1 MIPLAIATVA
11 FRRRAEV
18 LYDLSRERIA
28 IVNADFQESLSGVR
42 ESQAFVHEELTKK
55 RFHGLGDSYLES
67 RVAAQRLVATYFPF
81 VQFLSGVADAI
92 VLGLGAV
99 LITQGNL
106 TAGALIAFI
115 LYIDMFFSPIQQLSQ
130 VFDAWQQTR
139 VSVARIADLM
149 ELDTLT
155 PEAAHPVDPGR
166 ISGELSL
173 TGVRFS
179 YPTQPTSPSR
189 GKRLGPADVRLL
201 ETADA
206 AFTKPPEALRG
217 IDLHI
222 AAGETVALVGETGA
236 GKSTVMKL
244 VARFY
249 DADEGAVTVDG
260 LDVRDLDLHGF
271 RTQLGYVPQEAFL
284 FTGSVRDNIAYGR
297 PEASDAEVEAAARA
311 VGAHEF
317 VVELDGG
324 YLHELSERGR
334 SLSAGHRQ
342 LLALARAEL
351 VESGH
356 PAARRGHL
364 EPRPRHGGTRRG
376 GSSARI
382 DGSHDPR
389 HRAPAA
395 DGAHRRPHRRAARR
409 PAGRDRKP
417 RRAARARRT
426 LRRDVGGLRGDRP
439 LTRPTPADPPDPS

>member
-1 MIPLAIATVA
+1 M
-11 FRRRAEV
+11 
-18 LYDLSRERIA
+18 
-28 IVNADFQESLSGVR
+28 
-42 ESQAFVHEELTKK
+42 
-55 RFHGLGDSYLES
+55 
-67 RVAAQRLVATYFPF
+67 YFPF
-81 VQFLSGVADAI
+81 VQFLSGIADAI
-92 VLGLGAV
+92 VLGVGAF
-99 LITQGNL
+99 LIAQGNL

-149 ELDTLT
+149 ALETLT
-155 PEAAHPVDPGR
+155 PEAAHPIDPGR
-166 ISGELSL
+166 ISGALRL

-179 YPTQPTSPSR
+179 YPVAPRVVSR
-189 GKRLGPADVRLL
+189 RAKLGPADVRLL

-206 AFTKPPEALRG
+206 GFTKPPEALRG
-217 IDLHI
+217 IDLDI

-260 LDVRDLDLHGF
+260 RDIRELDLRAF

-297 PEASDAEVEAAARA
+297 PEATDAEVEAAARA

-351 VESGH
+351 VN
-356 PAARRGHL
+356 PAILLLDEATSNLDLVTEARVAAALQRV
-364 EPRPRHGGTRRG
+364 
-376 GSSARI
+376 SSARTTLVI
-382 DGSHDPR
+382 AHRLQTARAADRIAVLHGGRLVEIGSHEQLLELGGR
-389 HRAPAA
+389 YASMWNAYA
-395 DGAHRRPHRRAARR
+395 LAR
-409 PAGRDRKP
+409 D
-417 RRAARARRT
+417 
-426 LRRDVGGLRGDRP
+426 
-439 LTRPTPADPPDPS
+439 